1 MKGTIVKLTVFF
13 LFSAACMGWLFL
25 RIGEFGGSAGAFR
38 PTYKLTASF
47 SDATGLVKGD
57 EVRLAGVRIG
67 KVGSLEVKRGKAVA
81 KINVDTRHRL
91 PDGSRFELR
100 WKNLLGQRFVQVVP
114 PDGATLDGPVI
125 KPDAAIGADRTAAAA
140 DLSTLLNNTQPI
152 LAKLDTPTLNRV
164 MATFASALQG
174 REASLNQAIGD
185 SSRLV
190 SMLSQ
195 RADLIGNSITDFATL
210 LDGIAG
216 HDAEVRKLLDS
227 LAATSE
233 TLAARADDLGEAAG
247 KTGVFTTTLARIL
260 QANGTDVDTAL
271 AHAAKLAETAAN
283 NKESLSKAL
292 QTLPWATSAIL
303 RMTSNGDWIQS
314 YTRAVGFI
322 DAYASE
328 PRVGPNYNDVG
339 PDDPKGPDPLLG
351 TPRVPLPPIG
361 RHDAGIVAINP
372 EPGADDQ
379 QRSSS
384 GLEMLLNPLFATGAG
399 S

>member
-1 MKGTIVKLTVFF
+1 MKGTLVKLAVFF

-38 PTYKLTASF
+38 PTYKLTAAF

-57 EVRLAGVRIG
+57 EVRLAGVRVG
-67 KVGSLEVKRGKAVA
+67 KVGSLKVQRGKAMA
-81 KINVDTRHRL
+81 ALNIDKRHPL
-91 PDGSRFELR
+91 PEGSRFELR

-114 PDGATLDGPVI
+114 PEGAT
-125 KPDAAIGADRTAAAA
+125 PDAKAIPPDARLGADQTAAAA

-164 MATFASALQG
+164 MATFATALQG
-174 REASLNQAIGD
+174 REASLNQAITD
-185 SSRLV
+185 SSRLIAT
-190 SMLSQ
+190 LSQ

-216 HDAEVRKLLDS
+216 HDAEVRALLDS

-247 KTGVFTTTLARIL
+247 KTGVFTTTLAKIL
-260 QANGTDVDTAL
+260 AANGTDIDVAL
-271 AHAAKLAETAAN
+271 AHAGTLAETAAN

-328 PRVGPNYNDVG
+328 PRIGPNYNDAG
-339 PDDPKGPDPLLG
+339 PDDPRGPDPLLG

-361 RHDAGIVAINP
+361 RHDAGVVAVNP
-372 EPGADDQ
+372 EPGSEKQ
-379 QRSSS
+379 SSS
-384 GLEMLLNPLFATGAG
+384 GLEFLLNPLLSGG
-399 S
+399 SGS